1 MSVSIVTV
9 ATIKF
14 SVESIVTIDTI
25 VTELKKKY
33 YEAKENI
40 DFTRFLGNMY
50 KEKNKS
56 VSIVTVV
63 TIKFSVESIVTI
75 DATVTRLKKDY
86 YKTKENIDFIR
97 FLGSI

>member
-63 TIKFSVESIVTI
+63 TIKFSVERVSCQSGAFVFGRQRQRGVF
-75 DATVTRLKKDY
+75 AA
-86 YKTKENIDFIR
+86 
-97 FLGSI
+97 GASG